1 MFKATIGFLLLIF
14 PFINSA
20 KAEQIF
26 QFNNPSFS
34 GVGYSSHV
42 LTLEQLQAQRKQKIK
57 DDQKSEQ
64 ERIVREANSTN
75 LQKFLNNF
83 EARVYA
89 ELSKRMADELF
100 SESGATTGT
109 LDFMGTTITWVK
121 EGTDVNLTI
130 LNPNGGKTEII
141 VPIGSFSL

>member
-1 MFKATIGFLLLIF
+1 MIKHSLFFLWFLSNFSYAGELIH
-14 PFINSA
+14 
-20 KAEQIF
+20 

-42 LTLEQLQAQRKQKIK
+42 LTIEQLQAQRKQKIK
-57 DDQKSEQ
+57 DDKKAEQ
-64 ERIVREANSTN
+64 ERIVREASSTN

-109 LDFMGTTITWVK
+109 LDFMGTIITWIK
-121 EGTDVNLTI
+121 DGTDVNLTI
-130 LNPNGGKTEII
+130 LNVNGGKTEIV